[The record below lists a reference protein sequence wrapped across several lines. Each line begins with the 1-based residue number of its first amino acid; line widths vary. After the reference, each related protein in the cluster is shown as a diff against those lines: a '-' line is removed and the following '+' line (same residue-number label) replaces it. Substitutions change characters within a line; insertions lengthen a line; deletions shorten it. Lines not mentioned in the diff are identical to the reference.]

1 MTSLQRKIKQN
12 LQAFSLQVRCLRLC
26 SDGLTNYCTDNMIYE
41 TVFGNNLDEAIKQL
55 IAFANECGGKDNITA
70 AVIAN

>member
-1 MTSLQRKIKQN
+1 MLRSIISSLKKMII
-12 LQAFSLQVRCLRLC
+12 LRCC
-26 SDGLTNYCTDNMIYE
+26 FDGLTNYCTDNMIYE

>member
-1 MTSLQRKIKQN
+1 MIIL
-12 LQAFSLQVRCLRLC
+12 RCC
-26 SDGLTNYCTDNMIYE
+26 FALTNYCTDNMIYE

>member
-1 MTSLQRKIKQN
+1 ML
-12 LQAFSLQVRCLRLC
+12 LC